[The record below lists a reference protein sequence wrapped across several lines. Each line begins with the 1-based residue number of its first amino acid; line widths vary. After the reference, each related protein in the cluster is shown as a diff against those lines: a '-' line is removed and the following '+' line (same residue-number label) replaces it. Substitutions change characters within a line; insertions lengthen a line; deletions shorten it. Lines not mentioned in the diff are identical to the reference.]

1 MSALDIAVVASAVAG
16 SALAGLRWLRVA
28 QREHYLAGSVTR
40 FALRWWW
47 GAVSFNRLLAIMAV
61 LGFLVTLSFAPAGFA
76 PAAVVAIGPVGLSV
90 RGRTAKLVW
99 TRRLRTLAAVWAA
112 LQAVVVVAGVAGGV
126 GPVVAVVGALLV
138 PALVDAACAL
148 TAPFERRLADRFVAA
163 ATTKLRRLAPTVVGI
178 TGSYGKT
185 STKGYVGYLL
195 ASTRT
200 VLVSP
205 ASYNNRAGLARTV
218 NEHLAPGTEILVAE
232 MGTYGPGEIADLC
245 SWLTP
250 RVGVITAIGPVH
262 LERFGSEERIVEA
275 KAEIL
280 HRAETAVLNVDDA
293 RLRAVADRAAAA
305 GKRVWRC
312 SAVDHDAD
320 VCAVV
325 DGPALEV
332 HRKSTL
338 MARVDVADVRPTN
351 VACAVAVALELG
363 VAEAEVARLLPGLP
377 VTPNRLNVAVA
388 PTGIT
393 VVDDTYNSN
402 PAGCRAALDVMG
414 RHGRDGHRRV
424 VVTPGMVEL
433 GDRQHPENVAFA
445 AAARALATDLVIVGF
460 TNRKALLEGAGEHN
474 VRISGWRAGAGG
486 YTIAPD
492 DDDEDDEQDGETGPA
507 AGGAPGPKPEG
518 AKAEGAK
525 TDGDTTDAAGVP
537 AAHAAQVVL
546 VGSRDEAVSWVK
558 AHLGE
563 GDVVLYENDLPDHFA

>member
-1 MSALDIAVVASAVAG
+1 MSALDIAVVACAVAA

-47 GAVSFNRLLAIMAV
+47 GAVGFNRLLGVMAI
-61 LGFLVTLSFAPAGFA
+61 LGFLVTLSFPPAGFA
-76 PAAVVAIGPVGLSV
+76 PAAVVAVGPVGLSV
-90 RGRTAKLVW
+90 RGRTAKLAW
-99 TRRLRTLAAVWAA
+99 TRRLRTLAVVWAA
-112 LQAVVVVAGVAGGV
+112 LQAVVVTAGVAGGV
-126 GPVVAVVGALLV
+126 GPVVAVAGALLV

-148 TAPFERRLADRFVAA
+148 TARFERRLADRFVETAA
-163 ATTKLRRLAPTVVGI
+163 TKLRRVAPTVVGI

-195 ASTRT
+195 GSTRA
-200 VLVSP
+200 VVVSP

-250 RVGVITAIGPVH
+250 RIGVITAIGPVH
-262 LERFGSEERIVEA
+262 LERFGSEDRIVEA

-280 HRAETAVLNVDDA
+280 DRADTAVLNVDDS
-293 RLRAVADRAAAA
+293 RLRSVADRASAA

-312 SAVDHDAD
+312 SAADRDAD
-320 VCAVV
+320 VCALV
-325 DGPALEV
+325 DGAALEV
-332 HRKSTL
+332 HRKGTL
-338 MARVDVADVRPTN
+338 MARVDDAHARPTN

-363 VAEAEVARLLPGLP
+363 VAEAEVTRLLPGLP
-377 VTPNRLNVAVA
+377 VAPNRLNVAVGS
-388 PTGIT
+388 TGIT

-402 PAGCRAALDVMG
+402 PAGCRVALEVMS
-414 RHGRDGHRRV
+414 RHGQDGHRRA

-433 GDRQHPENVAFA
+433 GDRQYPENVAFA
-445 AAARALATDLVIVGF
+445 TAARAVATDVVIVGF
-460 TNRKALLEGAGEHN
+460 TNRRALLEGAGEQN

-486 YTIAPD
+486 YTVAPD
-492 DDDEDDEQDGETGPA
+492 EDDDEEDGDGDARDTK
-507 AGGAPGPKPEG
+507 AGGNPPEG
-518 AKAEGAK
+518 EAPPGE
-525 TDGDTTDAAGVP
+525 
-537 AAHAAQVVL
+537 HALQVVV
-546 VGSRDEAVSWVK
+546 VGSRGEAVSWVK